1 MLNILLCLTST
12 ALLNA
17 ALFYAKT
24 LLMIVG
30 IILKAALYTIT
41 ALIAFAANSL
51 LCRMALADGA
61 IDAWNFT
68 AIRLLSGAA
77 CLGLIMMAQAH
88 YLRRNSLKRTNL
100 KQNSLKRTALKQ
112 TGNLDPAVLT
122 DKGDWLSAI
131 SLVVYALCFSV
142 AYQALDTGTGA
153 LILFAV
159 VQLTMIGWGIYNK
172 EPLNRIQWLA
182 LLIALIGFIYL
193 MLPSA
198 ATPSLSGALMMA
210 ISGAAWG
217 IYSIRG
223 KTCVSPLRTTGFNF
237 LRSLVAVPILALI
250 GMSYLS
256 TISMTG
262 VMLAVA
268 SGTIASGIGYSM
280 WYVAMPLLKTTQS
293 AVVQLCVPVLAAIM
307 GVVFLSE
314 QLTLEFIIASSVILG
329 AVLVF
334 VLNKK

>member
-1 MLNILLCLTST
+1 M
-12 ALLNA
+12 
-17 ALFYAKT
+17 
-24 LLMIVG
+24 
-30 IILKAALYTIT
+30 KAALYTII

-51 LCRMALADGA
+51 LCRMALVDGG

-77 CLGLIMMAQAH
+77 CLGLIMLLQAH
-88 YLRRNSLKRTNL
+88 FLKRNALKRKLLKRTRL
-100 KQNSLKRTALKQ
+100 KQSSLKQ
-112 TGNLDPAVLT
+112 TALQQTGSVDKTVLKE
-122 DKGDWLSAI
+122 KGDWLSAI
-131 SLVVYALCFSV
+131 SLVIYAICFSV

-153 LILFAV
+153 LILFSA

-172 EPLNRIQWLA
+172 ERLNGVQWLA

-198 ATPSLSGALMMA
+198 AMPSLSGALIMA
-210 ISGAAWG
+210 ISGIAWG

-237 LRSLVAVPILALI
+237 LRSLVAVPILALL

-262 VMLAVA
+262 VILATV
-268 SGTIASGIGYSM
+268 SGAIASGIGYSI

-293 AVVQLCVPVLAAIM
+293 AVIQLCVPVLAAIM

-334 VLNKK
+334 TLNKDQPKKNGLIADI

>member
-1 MLNILLCLTST
+1 M
-12 ALLNA
+12 
-17 ALFYAKT
+17 K
-24 LLMIVG
+24 V
-30 IILKAALYTIT
+30 ALYTII

-77 CLGLIMMAQAH
+77 CLGLIMLLQAH
-88 YLRRNSLKRTNL
+88 FLKRTRL
-100 KQNSLKRTALKQ
+100 KQSSLKQ
-112 TGNLDPAVLT
+112 TALQQTGSVDKTVLKE
-122 DKGDWLSAI
+122 KGDWLSAI
-131 SLVVYALCFSV
+131 SLVIYAICFSV

-153 LILFAV
+153 LILFSA

-172 EPLNRIQWLA
+172 ERLNGVQWLA

-198 ATPSLSGALMMA
+198 AMPSLSGALIMA
-210 ISGAAWG
+210 ISGIAWG

-256 TISMTG
+256 TISTTG
-262 VMLAVA
+262 VILATV
-268 SGTIASGIGYSM
+268 SGAIASGIGYSI

-293 AVVQLCVPVLAAIM
+293 AVIQLCVPVLAAIM

-329 AVLVF
+329 AVLIF
-334 VLNKK
+334 ILNKNRPKKMV

>member
-1 MLNILLCLTST
+1 M
-12 ALLNA
+12 
-17 ALFYAKT
+17 K
-24 LLMIVG
+24 V
-30 IILKAALYTIT
+30 ALYTII

-51 LCRMALADGA
+51 LCRMALAEGA

-77 CLGLIMMAQAH
+77 CLGLIMLLQAH
-88 YLRRNSLKRTNL
+88 FLKRTRL
-100 KQNSLKRTALKQ
+100 KQSSLKQ
-112 TGNLDPAVLT
+112 TALQQTGSVDKTVLKE
-122 DKGDWLSAI
+122 KGDWLSAI
-131 SLVVYALCFSV
+131 SLVIYAICFSV

-153 LILFAV
+153 LILFSA

-172 EPLNRIQWLA
+172 ERLNGVQWLA

-198 ATPSLSGALMMA
+198 AMPSLSGALIMA
-210 ISGAAWG
+210 ISGIAWG

-262 VMLAVA
+262 VILATV
-268 SGTIASGIGYSM
+268 SGAIASGIGYSI

-293 AVVQLCVPVLAAIM
+293 AVIQLCVPVLAAIM

-334 VLNKK
+334 TLNKDQPKKNGLIADI

>member
-1 MLNILLCLTST
+1 M
-12 ALLNA
+12 
-17 ALFYAKT
+17 
-24 LLMIVG
+24 
-30 IILKAALYTIT
+30 KAALYTIT

-88 YLRRNSLKRTNL
+88 YLRRNSLKRTSL

-112 TGNLDPAVLT
+112 TGNFDPTVLT
-122 DKGDWLSAI
+122 DRGDWLSAI
-131 SLVVYALCFSV
+131 NLVVYALCFSV

-172 EPLNRIQWLA
+172 EPLNCIQWLA
-182 LLIALIGFIYL
+182 LLIALIGFVYL

-268 SGTIASGIGYSM
+268 SGAIASGIGYSI

>member
-1 MLNILLCLTST
+1 M
-12 ALLNA
+12 
-17 ALFYAKT
+17 
-24 LLMIVG
+24 
-30 IILKAALYTIT
+30 KAALYTII

-61 IDAWNFT
+61 IDAWNFS

-77 CLGLIMMAQAH
+77 CLGLIMLLQAH
-88 YLRRNSLKRTNL
+88 FLKRNALKRKLLKRTRL
-100 KQNSLKRTALKQ
+100 KQSSLKQ
-112 TGNLDPAVLT
+112 TGSVDKTVLKE
-122 DKGDWLSAI
+122 KGDWLSAI
-131 SLVVYALCFSV
+131 SLVIYAICFSV

-153 LILFAV
+153 LILFSA

-172 EPLNRIQWLA
+172 ERLNGVQWLA

-198 ATPSLSGALMMA
+198 AMPSLSGALIMA
-210 ISGAAWG
+210 ISGIAWG

-223 KTCVSPLRTTGFNF
+223 KTCVSPLITTGFNF
-237 LRSLVAVPILALI
+237 LRSLAAVPILALI

-262 VMLAVA
+262 VLLATV
-268 SGTIASGIGYSM
+268 SGAIASGIGYSI

-293 AVVQLCVPVLAAIM
+293 AVVQLCVPVLAALM

-329 AVLVF
+329 AVLIF
-334 VLNKK
+334 ILNKNRPKKMV